1 MAADKLRKVSSS
13 GAVPNVAS
21 VATGGRSVGVT
32 TMAVNTGGL
41 TGWAT
46 STSVDFTTYRI
57 VGGVVTAKTDWT
69 GRADPGTNSITDM
82 QVTSGTD
89 VGNLAN
95 DIVVCIET
103 SAWVNDLVTTLL
115 QIFNADG
122 TKKAGSITSSML
134 VDAIISTI
142 KLADLSVTIPKIAL
156 AARQQSLDIDGS
168 TEIVFSTAASQPAAQ
183 AGKTIIWFAP

>member
-1 MAADKLRKVSSS
+1 MAADKLRKVGST

-21 VATGGRSVGVT
+21 VKTGGRAVGVF
-32 TMAVNTGGL
+32 TMEVNAGGL
-41 TGWAT
+41 TGWV
-46 STSVDFTTYRI
+46 SGSSVDFTTYRL

-69 GRADPGTNSITDM
+69 GRADPGTNTITDM
-82 QVTSGTD
+82 QVTNGTD

-103 SAWVNDLVTTLL
+103 SAWINDLVTTLL
-115 QIFNADG
+115 QLFNADG

-156 AARQQSLDIDGS
+156 DARKQSLDIDGS
-168 TEIVFSTAASQPAAQ
+168 TEIVFSTAATAPTAIP
-183 AGKTIIWFAP
+183 GKTIIWFAP